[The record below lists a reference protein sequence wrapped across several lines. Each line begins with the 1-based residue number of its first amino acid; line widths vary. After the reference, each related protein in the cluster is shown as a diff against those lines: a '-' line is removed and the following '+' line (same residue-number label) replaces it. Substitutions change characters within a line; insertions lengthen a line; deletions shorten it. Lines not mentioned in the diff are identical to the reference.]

1 MGNLLLRSIAI
12 LAIALTGPSCGG
24 RGNEPPAPSA
34 PEAAVRGFLNAVRA
48 NSLLAMGDLWGTA
61 KGRASRSMDRD
72 ELEERLT
79 VIRIYLKHE
88 EFEILQ
94 PEEALPRGELNTRVV
109 RVRLTRAGCAPVVPF
124 TVVRWRGGWLVSSI
138 ELAAVGHPARPCRQ

>member
-1 MGNLLLRSIAI
+1 MGTLLLRSIVM
-12 LAIALTGPSCGG
+12 LAIVLTGPSCGG
-24 RGNEPPAPSA
+24 RDSEPPAPSA

-61 KGRASRSMDRD
+61 KGRAYRSMDRD

-79 VIRIYLKHE
+79 VIRIYLEHE

-94 PEEALPRGELNTRVV
+94 PEEAWPTGELSTRIV
-109 RVRLTRAGCAPVVPF
+109 RVRLTRAGCTPVVPF
-124 TVVRWRGGWLVSSI
+124 TVARWRGGWLVSNI
-138 ELAAVGHPARPCRQ
+138 ELAAVGHPARPCVR